1 MKTRI
6 ENSGLHMFDR
16 ENGLHILMDEY
27 EFPKELISLSPR
39 TVSIALTNRCNL
51 DCYYCYAPK
60 NNNTLPIQFIKD
72 VAVKLDELGTLEL
85 TFGGGEP
92 FIYPEIID
100 LIQWLWQNTK
110 LGINI
115 TTNGLLLNSD
125 IINTIKDKVSSL
137 RFSIDGLEPKYSA
150 VKRHVL
156 SELIKKIN
164 LLKGFIPFGINIITN
179 PNSIIDVEK
188 VIELSIE
195 LGAIDVLLI
204 PEHKNGKFLLQDGDW
219 LQLENIVTKYQ
230 KRIQV
235 NITYDAS
242 SFINTNYL
250 ETEVKKEFLFAHIS
264 ADQKIK
270 LRSYDIGGVYVD
282 NPLNIDE
289 YLQFLYQN

>member
-16 ENGLHILMDEY
+16 VNGLHILMDEY
-27 EFPKELISLSPR
+27 EFPKELISLAPR

-60 NNNTLPIQFIKD
+60 NNSALPIQFVKD

-125 IINTIKDKVSSL
+125 IINSIKEKVSSL
-137 RFSIDGLEPKYSA
+137 RFSIDGLESKYSA
-150 VKRHVL
+150 VKKHEL
-156 SELIKKIN
+156 TELIKKIK
-164 LLKGFIPFGINIITN
+164 LLNGSIPFGINIIAN
-179 PNSIIDVEK
+179 PYSIIDVEK

-204 PEHKNGKFLLQDGDW
+204 PEHKNGKFLLQEHDW
-219 LQLENIVTKYQ
+219 QQLENIVVKYQ
-230 KRIQV
+230 NRIQV

-242 SFINTNYL
+242 VFINASYL
-250 ETEVKKEFLFAHIS
+250 ETEVKKDFLFAHIS
-264 ADQKIK
+264 ADKKVK
-270 LRSYDIGGVYVD
+270 LHSYEIDGVYID

-289 YLQFLYQN
+289 YLQLVYQN